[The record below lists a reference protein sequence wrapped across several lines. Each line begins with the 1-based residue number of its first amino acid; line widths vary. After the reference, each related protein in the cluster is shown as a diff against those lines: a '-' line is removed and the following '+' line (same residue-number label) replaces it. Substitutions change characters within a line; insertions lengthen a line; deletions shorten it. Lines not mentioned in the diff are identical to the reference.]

1 MPRVHAGEQSGQ
13 GRALHRLH
21 HGAAQRG
28 ATNNTLS
35 IIAIVLGVIGF
46 IFLPIVF
53 ALAGLVLAIVAK
65 TVRHERLSTVAI
77 VVSAIGLVGGMVLGA
92 VLAGM

>member
-1 MPRVHAGEQSGQ
+1 MTTQYGNQPTGQ
-13 GRALHRLH
+13 QH
-21 HGAAQRG
+21 HGAPQRG
-28 ATNNTLS
+28 TNSNVLS

-53 ALAGLVLAIVAK
+53 ALVGLVLAIIAK

-92 VLAGM
+92 VLTSM

>member
-1 MPRVHAGEQSGQ
+1 MTTQHGNQPTGQHYNGAPR
-13 GRALHRLH
+13 
-21 HGAAQRG
+21 RG
-28 ATNNTLS
+28 ADSNVLS
-35 IIAIVLGVIGF
+35 IIAMVLGVIGF

-53 ALAGLVLAIVAK
+53 ALVGLVLAIVAK

-92 VLAGM
+92 VLANM

>member
-1 MPRVHAGEQSGQ
+1 MTTQYGNQPTTGQQHNGAPTAGASG
-13 GRALHRLH
+13 
-21 HGAAQRG
+21 
-28 ATNNTLS
+28 NVFS

-53 ALAGLVLAIVAK
+53 ALGGLIMAIIAK
-65 TVRHERLSTVAI
+65 TVRHERLATIAI

-92 VLAGM
+92 IVVSM